1 MQQLD
6 WFADVKAYTER
17 LVAIR
22 GVSPSEEENV
32 VAGEIQTM
40 LYKDDLESLYTV
52 SGFDLIQNDP
62 YGRKN
67 VYAFLRGQGPET
79 LILLGHFDTVDTA
92 DYGDLE
98 PLALQPTELARHI
111 DELLPPDVTLEGER
125 SDWLFGRGVG
135 DMKSGVA
142 VNITLMRH
150 LVASSRE
157 RPLPFS
163 VLLLATPDEENE
175 SAGVLQAVRF
185 LVRWRE
191 EQQLRYLGVLNTDY
205 ASALY
210 PDDPHRYVYGGTVGK
225 LLPSFLCI
233 GRESHVGAPFAGL
246 DANLLAAE
254 LIRDLSMNDELCD
267 TGKGQRTVPP
277 VTLHATDLKQHYDVQ
292 LPFAAYFYLNVLTLT
307 SGPEELLQRLRQ
319 ISQTA
324 LERLLQRVD
333 ETERR
338 WRSATGQSEHVE
350 PRRGIILSYAE
361 LYAETVRRLGEERVR
376 QALDETWQQL
386 PPTQDKRERSLHL
399 VQRLWLLSNLR
410 GPAVVIYYAP
420 PYYSHVPER
429 AGLLSEAIDE
439 VVSAHPEQHLA
450 RREFF
455 PLLSDISYLQL
466 DAQMDITALTANMP
480 IWREDEEMPR
490 PGAYSLPL
498 RLMQQLQ
505 LPVFNWGVHGRG
517 AHQRDEAVLMS
528 YSFGALPQ
536 LLYEVVQTLAQRLH
550 RA

>member
-1 MQQLD
+1 MSSF
-6 WFADVKAYTER
+6 FA
-17 LVAIR
+17 
-22 GVSPSEEENV
+22 
-32 VAGEIQTM
+32 
-40 LYKDDLESLYTV
+40 
-52 SGFDLIQNDP
+52 
-62 YGRKN
+62 
-67 VYAFLRGQGPET
+67 
-79 LILLGHFDTVDTA
+79 
-92 DYGDLE
+92 
-98 PLALQPTELARHI
+98 
-111 DELLPPDVTLEGER
+111 
-125 SDWLFGRGVG
+125 
-135 DMKSGVA
+135 
-142 VNITLMRH
+142 
-150 LVASSRE
+150 
-157 RPLPFS
+157 
-163 VLLLATPDEENE
+163 
-175 SAGVLQAVRF
+175 
-185 LVRWRE
+185 
-191 EQQLRYLGVLNTDY
+191 LGVLNTDY

-210 PDDPHRYVYGGTVGK
+210 PGDPHRYVYGGTVGK

-246 DANLLAAE
+246 DANLLMAE

-319 ISQTA
+319 VAQTA

-338 WRSATGQSEHVE
+338 WRSATGQSGHIE
-350 PRRGIILSYAE
+350 PRRGIIVSYAE
-361 LYAETVRRLGEERVR
+361 LYAETVRRLGEKRVR

-386 PPTQDKRERSLHL
+386 PPTLDKRERSLHL
-399 VQRLWLLSNLR
+399 VQRLWSLSNLR

-420 PYYSHVPER
+420 PYYPHVPESV
-429 AGLLSEAIDE
+429 GLLSEAIDE
-439 VVSAHPEQHLA
+439 VVHAHPEQHLA

-466 DAQMDITALTANMP
+466 DEQMDIRALTANMP
-480 IWREDEEMPR
+480 IWREDEEVPR

-536 LLYEVVQTLAQRLH
+536 LLYEVIQVLAQRLK
-550 RA
+550 

>member
-1 MQQLD
+1 MQRLD

-32 VAGEIQTM
+32 VASEILAL
-40 LYKDDLESLYTV
+40 LYKGGLESLYTA

-67 VYAFLRGQGPET
+67 VFAFLRGQGPET

-98 PLALQPTELARHI
+98 PLALQPTELVRHI
-111 DELLPPDVTLEGER
+111 DELLPPGVVLEGER

-135 DMKSGVA
+135 DMKSGAA
-142 VNITLMRH
+142 VNIALMRH
-150 LVASSRE
+150 LAVSSRE
-157 RPLPFS
+157 TPLPFS

-175 SAGVLQAVRF
+175 SAGVLQAVRY

-210 PDDPHRYVYGGTVGK
+210 PGDPHRYIYGGTVGK

-246 DANLLAAE
+246 DANLLSAE

-307 SGPEELLQRLRQ
+307 SSPEEVLQRLRQ
-319 ISQTA
+319 VSQAA

-338 WRSATGQSEHVE
+338 WRRATSQSEHIE
-350 PRRGIILSYAE
+350 PRRGLILSYAE

-376 QALDETWQQL
+376 QVLDEAWQQV

-399 VQRLWLLSNLR
+399 VQRLWSLSNLR

-420 PYYSHVPER
+420 PYYPHVPESQ
-429 AGLLSEAIDE
+429 GLLSEAIDE
-439 VVSAHPEQHLA
+439 VVQEHPEQHLA

-466 DAQMDITALTANMP
+466 DEQVDIAALTANMP
-480 IWREDEEMPR
+480 IWREDEEAPR
-490 PGAYSLPL
+490 PGAYNLPL

-536 LLYEVVQTLAQRLH
+536 MLYEVIQVLAQRLK
-550 RA
+550 